1 MGSIQPYDSVPAGSW
16 SLENKVVLITGA
28 GRGLG
33 AGMARE
39 LSSRGAT
46 VCINYA
52 RSAKPALALVEE
64 IESQG
69 GRACAIQADV
79 SKVPEVTRMF
89 EEAIAHFGKIDIVVN
104 NSGMESFAKEEEVTE
119 EMYDAVFGLNTRAQ
133 FFVGQHALKHLS
145 RMYLHD
151 LESLLDNL
159 TSADLA
165 MQMVAVLSSC
175 RQSLPP

>member
-1 MGSIQPYDSVPAGSW
+1 MAGSW
-16 SLENKVVLITGA
+16 SLKGKVVLITGA

-33 AGMARE
+33 AGIARE
-39 LSSRGAT
+39 LASRGAA

-52 RSAKPALALVEE
+52 RSAKAANDVVQE

-69 GRACAIQADV
+69 GRAFAIQADV
-79 SKVPEVTRMF
+79 SKVPEVTKLF
-89 EEAIAHFGKIDIVVN
+89 EEALAHFGKLDIVIN

-145 RMYLHD
+145 SR
-151 LESLLDNL
+151 
-159 TSADLA
+159 
-165 MQMVAVLSSC
+165 
-175 RQSLPP
+175 